1 MTSLTRIIGGGLF
14 VLAGLPGV
22 GPGFLLV
29 PALILKGFDAKRAVA
44 VTPRPVERP
53 QRRYFDVFCDK
64 RTTRSK

>member
-14 VLAGLPGV
+14 VLARLPGV

-29 PALILKGFDAKRAVA
+29 PALILGDFDAKRAVA
-44 VTPRPVERP
+44 ITPSPIERP
-53 QRRYFDVFCDK
+53 QRRHFVVSCDH